1 MHINYLFFQPR
12 VPVDAITPI
21 PGASPGLRSLDSDS
35 EPSSSGSPSSE
46 DGAWAG
52 DLRRKYENISRAVA
66 EDPMYFYDDIFS
78 IEPVEGRVWAKST
91 FTVTVTFAPR

>member
-1 MHINYLFFQPR
+1 M
-12 VPVDAITPI
+12 
-21 PGASPGLRSLDSDS
+21 GL
-35 EPSSSGSPSSE
+35 G
-46 DGAWAG
+46 AG

-91 FTVTVTFAPR
+91 FTVTVTFAPRWASKVYLVEGKVGGVVSNLKNL